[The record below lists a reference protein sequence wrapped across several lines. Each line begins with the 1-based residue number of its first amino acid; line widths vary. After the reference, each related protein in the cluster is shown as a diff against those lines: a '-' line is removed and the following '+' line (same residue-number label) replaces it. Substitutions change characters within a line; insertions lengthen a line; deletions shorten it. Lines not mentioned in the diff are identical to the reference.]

1 MLYENLSLRSTAARQ
16 VDVDGRVGV
25 PRLAS
30 QRRRR
35 RAGCEPGVFLHEPAE
50 HPFVSYIIRI
60 GRALCKI
67 TPALSAWGLSPH
79 DSPLSA
85 EGVEQ
90 VPEPC
95 DGIAHLGTRPVEP

>member
-1 MLYENLSLRSTAARQ
+1 MLTDGSVFLDSPLSAEGVEQVASLVYSYTSLR
-16 VDVDGRVGV
+16 
-25 PRLAS
+25 
-30 QRRRR
+30 
-35 RAGCEPGVFLHEPAE
+35 E

-60 GRALCKI
+60 GRALCKV
-67 TPALSAWGLSPH
+67 TPAVSAWGLSPH
-79 DSPLSA
+79 NSPLSA